1 MEKERRLN
9 PRIAFHHEIMVNRSR
24 ILRMIRNFSIGGA
37 FIQTDNASEFDTG
50 RKIILFTKFPLE
62 TNPTV
67 MYARIAH
74 IEEHGIGVQFIDLM
88 GRNADVVEYNFE
100 VFKGTLPLPG
110 T

>member
-1 MEKERRLN
+1 MEKERRRT
-9 PRIAFHHEIMVNRSR
+9 PRIDFHHEVMVNRSR
-24 ILRMIRNFSIGGA
+24 TLWMIRNFSIGGA
-37 FIQTDNASEFDTG
+37 FIQTDNASEFDKG

-67 MYARIAH
+67 MHARIAH
-74 IEEHGIGVQFIDLM
+74 IEEYGIGVQFIDLM

>member
-9 PRIAFHHEIMVNRSR
+9 PRIEFHHNVTINRSQK
-24 ILRMIRNFSIGGA
+24 LQKIRNFCIGGA
-37 FIQTDNASEFDTG
+37 FIQTDKVSEFISG
-50 RKIILFTKFPLE
+50 RRIILFTKFPLE

-67 MYARIAH
+67 MQARVAH
-74 IEEHGIGVQFIDLM
+74 VKEHGIGVQFIDLM
-88 GRNADVVEYNFE
+88 GRNADVVEYNFA